1 MRRVLAREGKINQ
14 TRLKGRGIF
23 DHRTYYQR
31 FDSVMRAYELA
42 GYLPPPRTIKFINS
56 QRQVRHLRNDLY
68 ARLKQLF
75 SSHVRFINLPRQR
88 FRAGVEID
96 GCLRIAGYLCRAA
109 DSTNTGEPRWLRPGR

>member
-1 MRRVLAREGKINQ
+1 MRRVLAREGKITQ
-14 TRLKGRGIF
+14 TLLKGRGIF

-75 SSHVRFINLPRQR
+75 SSHVRFINLPRQK
-88 FRAGVEID
+88 FREVVEIYR
-96 GCLRIAGYLCRAA
+96 CLRIAVSLCPASDTANPRK
-109 DSTNTGEPRWLRPGR
+109 PRWL